1 MMGAIPYKLEEGK
14 FSDAFH
20 VFEFEWDKEKMRWS
34 VDGEAYVSKTITVD
48 ALSEFHEKFFL
59 LLNIAVGG
67 THAGY
72 PDETTVFPQK
82 MYVDWIRVYKEQK

>member
-1 MMGAIPYKLEEGK
+1 
-14 FSDAFH
+14 
-20 VFEFEWDKEKMRWS
+20 
-34 VDGEAYVSKTITVD
+34 VD

-82 MYVDWIRVYKEQK
+82 MYVDWVRVYKKQE